1 MTMTRKALLA
11 ASVLAVL
18 GAAPASAQALR
29 MMTGPQGG
37 AWYPLG
43 GAIQNMVQ
51 TSMPGVSV
59 QVLPGGG
66 VANVMGIASGRADIA
81 FANSVSTVDAMEGRG
96 SFTERVS
103 NVCNVATLY
112 PQYFQIVALRRAG
125 VNTVADLRGQS
136 LAVQPRG
143 NTAEEISREV
153 LDAAGLNYEALST
166 VHFVSYSDGVS
177 LMKDNNA
184 QAMMLGTTIPASS
197 VMDLANSAEITVV
210 PLDDAMMD
218 EMRRRNPGYTPL
230 TIRAGTYPGQTEDVQ
245 AIGYAT
251 HVIARCDL
259 DPAIVE
265 GMLKA
270 MTENL
275 GDLVAI
281 ASAMRDLDREMMAT
295 DIGVP
300 MHEGAKRFFN

>member
-1 MTMTRKALLA
+1 
-11 ASVLAVL
+11 
-18 GAAPASAQALR
+18 
-29 MMTGPQGG
+29 
-37 AWYPLG
+37 
-43 GAIQNMVQ
+43 
-51 TSMPGVSV
+51 
-59 QVLPGGG
+59 
-66 VANVMGIASGRADIA
+66 VANVKAIATGRADIA

-96 SFTERVS
+96 AFEEKVS

-112 PQYFQIVALRRAG
+112 PQYFQIVTLKSAG
-125 VNTVADLRGQS
+125 VNSVADLRGKA
-136 LAVQPRG
+136 LATQPRG

-184 QAMMLGTTIPASS
+184 QAMMLGTTVPASS
-197 VMDLANSAEITVV
+197 VMDLANATDISVI
-210 PLDDAMMD
+210 PLDDAMMA
-218 EMRRRNPGYTPL
+218 EMKRRNPGFTPL
-230 TIRAGTYPGQTEDVQ
+230 TIKANSYPGQTEDVQ

-270 MTENL
+270 MTDNM

-281 ASAMRDLDREMMAT
+281 TSAMRDLDRTMMAT

-300 MHEGAKRFFN
+300 MHEGAKRFFQ

>member
-1 MTMTRKALLA
+1 MTIRTTLLA
-11 ASVLAVL
+11 ASALAVL
-18 GAAPASAQALR
+18 AAAPVSAQALR

-66 VANVMGIASGRADIA
+66 VANVKAIATGRADIA

-96 SFTERVS
+96 AFEEKVS

-112 PQYFQIVALRRAG
+112 PQYFQIVTLKSAG
-125 VNTVADLRGQS
+125 VNSVADLRGKA
-136 LAVQPRG
+136 LATQPRG

-184 QAMMLGTTIPASS
+184 QAMMLGTTVPASS
-197 VMDLANSAEITVV
+197 VMDLANATDISVI
-210 PLDDAMMD
+210 PLDDAMMA
-218 EMRRRNPGYTPL
+218 EMKRRNPGFTPL
-230 TIRAGTYPGQTEDVQ
+230 TIKANTYPGQTGDVQ

-251 HVIARCDL
+251 HMIARCDL
-259 DPAIVE
+259 DPAVVE

-270 MTENL
+270 MTDNM

-281 ASAMRDLDREMMAT
+281 TSAMRDLDRTMMAT

-300 MHEGAKRFFN
+300 MHEGAKRFFQ